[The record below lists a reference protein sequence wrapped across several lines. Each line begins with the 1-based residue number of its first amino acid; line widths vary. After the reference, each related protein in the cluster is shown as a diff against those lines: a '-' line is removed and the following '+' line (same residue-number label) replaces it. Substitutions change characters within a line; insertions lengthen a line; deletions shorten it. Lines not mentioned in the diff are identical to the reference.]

1 MTPNASTGPRS
12 AEGKARSSRNAL
24 KSGIYAKSLIIP
36 GEDPAHLDTLRD
48 EYFQRYSPGL
58 PEQRDQVDILVRST
72 WTLRRLATAEAQV
85 WTYSMD
91 ARFELS
97 STSPLGHALA
107 FCDSTLTRLQ
117 RIVNS
122 TQRNYR
128 DALKELERLQSLPIN
143 FDPPPAPVIEPVLPP
158 ESPTPSP
165 QPPPPASQ
173 QPIETTPVNTPR
185 EFVSST
191 SAPPPPAAPKT
202 GPAAAPKP
210 LPYHKPGDSCC
221 WSPADPV
228 KYRNYKQCLRC
239 FPNQVPSSDDQE

>member
-48 EYFQRYSPGL
+48 EYFHRYCPAF

-72 WTLRRLATAEAQV
+72 WTLRRLAAAETQV

-97 STSPLGHALA
+97 STAPLGHALA
-107 FCDSTLTRLQ
+107 FCDKTLTRLH

-128 DALKELERLQSLPIN
+128 DALHELERLQALPIN
-143 FDPPPAPVIEPVLPP
+143 FSPPPASVIEPVLPP

-165 QPPPPASQ
+165 QSPTPASP
-173 QPIETTPVNTPR
+173 QPPEPKPVTTSR

-191 SAPPPPAAPKT
+191 SAPAPKT
-202 GPAAAPKP
+202 APTAAPNP
-210 LPYHKPGDSCC
+210 RPYHLPGSTCRFT
-221 WSPADPV
+221 PAD
-228 KYRNYKQCLRC
+228 KFKFEYRNHKQCPAC
-239 FPNQVPSSDDQE
+239 FPDQEVSSDDQE